1 MEQLRSPA
9 TARIAGQ
16 IATGTFAL
24 AIGGQILLIAGVIP
38 VSWAW
43 GGTQTDLNSTVQI
56 GGVVAIAILAL
67 SAYAIRR
74 RAGLDGAGR
83 PGRGL
88 MLVSWLITAYLF
100 LNTLANLASPSL
112 GEKLLFGP
120 IALATALSCFV
131 VAWSHPADT

>member
-1 MEQLRSPA
+1 M
-9 TARIAGQ
+9 
-16 IATGTFAL
+16 
-24 AIGGQILLIAGVIP
+24 IAGVIP

-120 IALATALSCFV
+120 IALAMALSCFV